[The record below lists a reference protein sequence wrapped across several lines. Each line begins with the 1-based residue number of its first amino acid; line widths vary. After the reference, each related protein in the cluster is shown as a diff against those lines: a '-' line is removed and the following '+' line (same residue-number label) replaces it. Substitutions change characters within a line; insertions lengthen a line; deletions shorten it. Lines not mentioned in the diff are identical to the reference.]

1 MMPAATGGLPSFA
14 KTYPDQGFIIEV
26 MILRNRP
33 RKHAKW
39 KPPVGIPEAF

>member
-1 MMPAATGGLPSFA
+1 MMPAAAGGLPSFA
-14 KTYPDQGFIIEV
+14 KTYQDQGFIIEE

-33 RKHAKW
+33 RMHAKR